1 MGAVT
6 STQVASNFFMGAK
19 QDSDSSAPPLLSH
32 PEASPIKTEAGDK
45 LSKTVSEEGVK
56 LLPGGDSVQHPKE
69 CPMHQIGDGKGVAG
83 KLRIIDTAAKDDG
96 SIKLQKEILSPK
108 VLYNKPSA
116 NKENSPPASEVTV
129 NSLSISKEVKE
140 VLQSSK
146 SSTESNGIHK
156 ELSPTEKPTLLA
168 SVKKLSENV
177 TNLSPTEAS
186 HRLGRTVKAV
196 VPASSVSATNV
207 NKSIPSECPMSE
219 AAQAKKSSSPTSYPS
234 ECPMS
239 QAAQANK
246 SSSPVSYPSA
256 CPMSQGEDKAK
267 ATLDEINADNMM
279 PPPNQRPAPDQ
290 PFALPTDRVVS
301 SIPKA
306 DSDEKWV
313 YPSPQMFWNAMLR
326 KVAVLI
332 FAMFKTFDDLT
343 GWRWKDSDISP
354 KDMDN
359 IINIHNSNNELA
371 WREVLKWEALHADE
385 CTSPRLKRFAGF
397 ASKYS
402 PRARIRSWLGY
413 ELPFDR
419 HDWVVDRNGKEV
431 RYIID
436 YYDGGKVNKDYE
448 FALLDVR
455 PALDSFEAVKD
466 RVKVAVW
473 RWTVALQEKG
483 ARQPAEESAPL
494 DLSKTL
500 NQEREKPS

>member
-1 MGAVT
+1 MGATT
-6 STQVASNFFMGAK
+6 SAQVASNFFMGTK
-19 QDSDSSAPPLLSH
+19 QDANSNTQESVSHLEAEPDNAFASS
-32 PEASPIKTEAGDK
+32 KF
-45 LSKTVSEEGVK
+45 SKIVSEEGVK
-56 LLPGGDSVQHPKE
+56 LLPGGASVSTLKE

-83 KLRIIDTAAKDDG
+83 KLRIVDSAAKEET
-96 SIKLQKEILSPK
+96 ILKLPKETLPPK
-108 VLYNKPSA
+108 SLDKHI
-116 NKENSPPASEVTV
+116 NKENAFPTAALATPLANIDVAKAPAP
-129 NSLSISKEVKE
+129 
-140 VLQSSK
+140 SK
-146 SSTESNGIHK
+146 SVSES
-156 ELSPTEKPTLLA
+156 SQ
-168 SVKKLSENV
+168 
-177 TNLSPTEAS
+177 
-186 HRLGRTVKAV
+186 
-196 VPASSVSATNV
+196 
-207 NKSIPSECPMSE
+207 CPMHRE
-219 AAQAKKSSSPTSYPS
+219 KSPKPLPS

-239 QAAQANK
+239 QGVQSQK
-246 SSSPVSYPSA
+246 SSNPASYPSA

-267 ATLDEINADNMM
+267 AIIEDLNTNNMM

-290 PFALPTDRVVS
+290 PFELPTERVVS

-326 KVAVLI
+326 K
-332 FAMFKTFDDLT
+332 
-343 GWRWKDSDISP
+343 GWRWKESDISQR
-354 KDMDN
+354 DMDH

-385 CTSPRLKRFAGF
+385 CETPRLKRFAGF

-431 RYIID
+431 RYVID

-466 RVKVAVW
+466 RVKVAIW
-473 RWTVALQEKG
+473 RWTVAFQESRASK
-483 ARQPAEESAPL
+483 QTDESAPL
-494 DLSKTL
+494 DLSKTI
-500 NQEREKPS
+500 NKNSGKSS

>member
-1 MGAVT
+1 MGAAT
-6 STQVASNFFMGAK
+6 STQVASNFFMGTK
-19 QDSDSSAPPLLSH
+19 QEPPMSQPLSMSH
-32 PEASPIKTEAGDK
+32 PEACSMKTESADK
-45 LSKTVSEEGVK
+45 FSKTVSEEGIK
-56 LLPGGDSVQHPKE
+56 LLPGGDSVTHPKE

-83 KLRIIDTAAKDDG
+83 KLRIIDSAAKDE
-96 SIKLQKEILSPK
+96 SSLNLQKDILKPK
-108 VLYNKPSA
+108 VFYTPN
-116 NKENSPPASEVTV
+116 NKENSPPLPELSSSSINKEIKEALLVLPSKAS
-129 NSLSISKEVKE
+129 SDIS
-140 VLQSSK
+140 QCPM
-146 SSTESNGIHK
+146 HK
-156 ELSPTEKPTLLA
+156 EQSPVEKPTLLS

-177 TNLSPTEAS
+177 TNTSLTETSQKVGQTAKSVAPT
-186 HRLGRTVKAV
+186 
-196 VPASSVSATNV
+196 SSVSTTNAS
-207 NKSIPSECPMSE
+207 KPL
-219 AAQAKKSSSPTSYPS
+219 PS

-239 QAAQANK
+239 QATLTNK
-246 SSSPVSYPSA
+246 PKNTTSHPSA
-256 CPMSQGEDKAK
+256 CPMSQGEDKTK
-267 ATLDEINADNMM
+267 ASSEKIDPSNMM

-290 PFALPTDRVVS
+290 PFSLPTERIVS

-326 KVAVLI
+326 K
-332 FAMFKTFDDLT
+332 

-385 CTSPRLKRFAGF
+385 CTTPRLKRFAGY

-431 RYIID
+431 RYVID

-466 RVKVAVW
+466 RVKVAIW
-473 RWTVALQEKG
+473 RWTVAFQERRTG
-483 ARQPAEESAPL
+483 QPSEEPAPL
-494 DLSKTL
+494 DLSKSI
-500 NQEREKPS
+500 NKDSRKPS